1 MGIIFWPLGEKARTY
16 RKNVF
21 CVCELRAKAD
31 RNTSNVRSPLSSCLG
46 ISTFGRRECLGRRQ
60 EAGPAVECIMT
71 GYYEYSVPGTKHE
84 CAKPNMYR
92 RPQVSYLY
100 FYMAPQVHRFEAGS
114 VPPRVNTTGTKY
126 FVVSLLC
133 VARASIGSLQR
144 LVIVRLSQ
152 LPPRIAGMPRE
163 RWRSRRVS
171 AGRMEDKGTAN
182 TSVPKNT
189 KFDIRFLSS
198 HKRRQVFG
206 KFLMVEH
213 TSSRRRRT
221 PTYSVHE
228 NKSHVAAVSG
238 PACWH

>member
-1 MGIIFWPLGEKARTY
+1 M
-16 RKNVF
+16 F